1 MLIEQEYE
9 GLYRYCLYHLRS
21 REDAEDIVQ
30 ETFLRYLQ
38 HPEYQKPGHERE
50 YLYTIARN
58 LCIDASRRTRH
69 TGLEDV
75 QELTD
80 PSDVAERAEL
90 RLALD
95 ALSEEERDIVLL
107 RFVSGERIAVIAR
120 LYGVSRFVMSRR
132 IREIQKKLKSMLG
145 REGQA

>member
-9 GLYRYCLYHLRS
+9 GLYRYCLYHVRS

-58 LCIDASRRTRH
+58 LCIDASRRIRH
-69 TGLEDV
+69 ARLEEV
-75 QELTD
+75 QEVAD
-80 PSDVAERAEL
+80 PSDVTERAEL

-95 ALSEEERDIVLL
+95 ALTEEERDIVLL
-107 RFVSGERIAVIAR
+107 RFVSGEHISVIAKM
-120 LYGVSRFVMSRR
+120 YGVSRFVMSRR
-132 IREIQKKLKSMLG
+132 IRSIQRRLKDMLG
-145 REGQA
+145 KEGKA

>member
-9 GLYRYCLYHLRS
+9 GLYRYCLYHVRS

-58 LCIDASRRTRH
+58 LCIDTSRRIRH
-69 TGLEDV
+69 ARLEEV
-75 QELTD
+75 QEVAD
-80 PSDVAERAEL
+80 PSDVTERAEL

-95 ALSEEERDIVLL
+95 ALTEEERDIVLL
-107 RFVSGERIAVIAR
+107 RFVSGEHISVIAKM
-120 LYGVSRFVMSRR
+120 YGVSRFVMSRR
-132 IREIQKKLKSMLG
+132 IRSIQKKLRAILG
-145 REGQA
+145 KEEKA

>member
-9 GLYRYCLYHLRS
+9 GLYRYCLYHVRS

-58 LCIDASRRTRH
+58 LCIDMSRRIRH
-69 TGLEDV
+69 ARLEEV
-75 QELTD
+75 QEVAD
-80 PSDVAERAEL
+80 PSDVTERAEL

-95 ALSEEERDIVLL
+95 ALTEEERDIVLL
-107 RFVSGERIAVIAR
+107 RFVSGEHILVIAKM
-120 LYGVSRFVMSRR
+120 YGVSRFVMSRR
-132 IREIQKKLKSMLG
+132 IRSIQRRLKDMLG
-145 REGQA
+145 KEGKA